1 MKTNAG
7 TKQGNK
13 LWSAGGAGFSS
24 ATDDWATPPE
34 VFAALDRE
42 FSFDL
47 DVCASATNHKCARFF
62 TVADDGLAQEWTG
75 TVWMNPPY
83 GRAIG
88 DWMKKAADAADAGA
102 TVVCLVP
109 ARPDTAWWHDQVM
122 ARACEV
128 RLVRGRLK
136 FGNATTAAPFPSAV
150 VVYRPGRSQL
160 TVTPWTPP
168 QAAKRLQTAKSAAS
182 GPKAANKP
190 AAGNNKYVAGTLA
203 IAVARSMNAKIGDA
217 ATTYAEQR
225 SCPTSCRFF
234 DGGGC
239 YAEQG
244 RLGFSVTAPLNRAA
258 AMIAATPED
267 IARAEAAQIDGL
279 KVKAGRPLRLHTLG
293 DCKTNEA
300 AQIVSDAAGRYVTR
314 GGGPAWTYTHA
325 WHEVDIESWGEVNVF
340 ASCETPEDV
349 EAAHE
354 RGYPTAIVVEE
365 FADKKRYEADG
376 VNILPCPAQTKAG
389 VTCASCKLCFNA
401 PRLFD
406 DRLTIAFEVHGTED
420 GKRRSRLALND
431 PNNPNRKLSSRTLIP
446 KFIKVFAK
454 QHGREPTNKEIAS
467 ALERSPSSIAQMR
480 QKLAAAERPE
490 TP

>member
-1 MKTNAG
+1 VNANAG

-24 ATDDWATPPE
+24 ASDDWATPPE
-34 VFAALDRE
+34 VFAALDCE
-42 FSFDL
+42 FAFDL

-62 TVADDGLAQEWTG
+62 TVTDDGLAQEWTG

-109 ARPDTAWWHDQVM
+109 ARPDTAWWHDQVL

-150 VVYRPGRSQL
+150 VVYRPRRSQL
-160 TVTPWTPP
+160 AVTPWTPP
-168 QAAKRLQTAKSAAS
+168 RAKKLQSAGRATSAA
-182 GPKAANKP
+182 AP
-190 AAGNNKYVAGTLA
+190 AAAPKHKYAAGTLA

-279 KVKAGRPLRLHTLG
+279 KVKAKRPLRLHTLG
-293 DCKTNEA
+293 DCKTDEA
-300 AQIVSDAAGRYVTR
+300 AQIVSAAAGRYVER
-314 GGGPAWTYTHA
+314 EGGPAWTYTHA
-325 WHEVDIESWGEVNVF
+325 WHEVDVTSWGEVNVL

-376 VNILPCPAQTKAG
+376 VNILPCPAQTKEG

-401 PRLFD
+401 PRLFK

-420 GKRRSRLALND
+420 GKRRSRLALTD
-431 PNNPNRKLSSRTLIP
+431 PTNPTRKLSSRTLIP
-446 KFIKVFAK
+446 KFIKVFVK
-454 QHGREPTNKEIAS
+454 QHGRQPTNKEIAT
-467 ALERSPSSIAQMR
+467 ALGRSPSSIAQMR
-480 QKLAAAERPE
+480 QKLAAAKSAG